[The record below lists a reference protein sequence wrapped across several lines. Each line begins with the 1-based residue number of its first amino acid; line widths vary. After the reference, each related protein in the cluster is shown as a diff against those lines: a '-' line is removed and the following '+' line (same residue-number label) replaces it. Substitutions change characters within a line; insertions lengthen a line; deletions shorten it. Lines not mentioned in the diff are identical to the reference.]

1 MGFGEHLAVFRKS
14 IIQILIVVCVLSAVI
29 FIFKETV
36 FNILLAPKNSEFI
49 TYRYLSDLAD
59 ALNMPIGNDSFN
71 VRLINTDISAQFMI
85 HLTSS
90 ITLGFLLSSPYIMV
104 KLFGF
109 VSPALYSSE
118 KRFAIKCLSITAS
131 LFMAGLAVGYFI
143 IFPVSFRF
151 LATYQVSSSVEN
163 IISIESYFS
172 SLLTT
177 LFLCGITFLMPI
189 VVFILARHGILEYSI
204 LKKYRK
210 HVLVLMMALSA
221 IITPP
226 DVFSMFIMTVPLY
239 MLYELSILVISSRQT
254 KLIAPDICR
263 HSESRS

>member
-1 MGFGEHLAVFRKS
+1 MRNKNSDLMDFGEHLAVLRKS
-14 IIQILIVVCVLSAVI
+14 IIQILAVVFALSVVT

-49 TYRYLSDLAD
+49 TYRYLSGIAD
-59 ALNMPIGNDSFN
+59 TFNMPIGNNSFN

-90 ITLGFLLSSPYIMV
+90 ITLGFLLSSPYVIV

-109 VSPALYSSE
+109 VSPALYHSE
-118 KRFAIKCLSITAS
+118 KRFAIKCLAITAS
-131 LFMAGLAVGYFI
+131 LFMAGIAVGYFI
-143 IFPVSFRF
+143 VFPISFRF
-151 LATYQVSSSVEN
+151 LATYQVSSLVEN

-177 LFLCGITFLMPI
+177 LFLCGITFLLPI
-189 VVFILARHGILEYSI
+189 VVFILARHGMLKNTT

-210 HVLVLMMALSA
+210 HVLVLMMVLSA

-226 DVFSMFIMTVPLY
+226 DSFSMLIMTVPLY
-239 MLYELSILVISSRQT
+239 VLYELSILAISSRQT
-254 KLIAPDICR
+254 K
-263 HSESRS
+263 